1 MHLVSPSYY
10 DVNTIGLVRIINDVA
25 VMQYYRIL
33 TDYLQQKCSEKLPFD
48 IAVHCILANDGKEEE
63 LILFNS
69 IFLN

>member
-1 MHLVSPSYY
+1 MYLVSPSYY

-48 IAVHCILANDGKEEE
+48 IAVHWILANGGKEEE
-63 LILFNS
+63 LALFNS
-69 IFLN
+69 IF